1 MPSWARRGAA
11 PRQTMIRIPRLRLCT
26 YSESGKP
33 RPGLVTGDGVR
44 PLDVPDLLAVVN
56 GAPVAP
62 AGEVRPLDEAA
73 LLAPFRPGKVIGIGL
88 NYRDHAAETGQPLPT
103 EPLMFAKLTNAV
115 VAPSG
120 PVVRPS
126 YTEELDYE
134 GELAVVIGRTAR
146 DVPPAR
152 ALEHVFGYAVM
163 DDVTARDRQRAE
175 PLWVRAKGGDT
186 FGPFGPWVTTAD
198 EVPDP
203 QALRIRTWV
212 NGDLRQDGTTAD
224 MVFGVADL
232 VAYCSAQ
239 FTLEPGDLITTGTP
253 AGVGTART
261 PPSYLSPGDVVRI
274 EVERLGAIEHRVAAP
289 A

>member
-1 MPSWARRGAA
+1 
-11 PRQTMIRIPRLRLCT
+11 
-26 YSESGKP
+26 
-33 RPGLVTGDGVR
+33 
-44 PLDVPDLLAVVN
+44 
-56 GAPVAP
+56 
-62 AGEVRPLDEAA
+62 
-73 LLAPFRPGKVIGIGL
+73 
-88 NYRDHAAETGQPLPT
+88 
-103 EPLMFAKLTNAV
+103 MFAKLTNAV
-115 VAPSG
+115 AAPSG

-146 DVPPAR
+146 DVPAAR
-152 ALEHVFGYAVM
+152 ALGHVFGYAVM

-203 QALRIRTWV
+203 QDLRIRTWV

-239 FTLEPGDLITTGTP
+239 FTLEPGDVITTGTP

-274 EVERLGAIEHRVAAP
+274 EVERLGAIEHRVVAP